1 MRNINIQ
8 PQTCRFLAIMM
19 KNTNTPL
26 LENNRSSS
34 LKAQKDKYSSRDL
47 FISCLNDEKH

>member
-19 KNTNTPL
+19 KNTNIHFWEL
-26 LENNRSSS
+26 SIVS